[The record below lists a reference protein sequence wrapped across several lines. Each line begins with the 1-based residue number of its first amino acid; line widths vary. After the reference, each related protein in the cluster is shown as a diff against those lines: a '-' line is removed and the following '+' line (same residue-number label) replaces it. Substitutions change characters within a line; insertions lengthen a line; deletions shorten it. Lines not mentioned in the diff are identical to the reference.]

1 MHYPTDVLAGAM
13 LGTIWL
19 SIVIIYVRSHDAGG
33 NPHAAVDA
41 DRRLV
46 SG

>member
-1 MHYPTDVLAGAM
+1 MHYPTDVLAGAL
-13 LGTIWL
+13 LGAIWL
-19 SIVIIYVRSHDAGG
+19 SVVIVHVRSRDAGG
-33 NPHAAVDA
+33 SPRAAVDA